1 MRRRIAERV
10 AASLARATI
19 VPREPAVGPRW
30 ISTRASALD
39 ARATSRA
46 MRTTFAM
53 RADGTLGAR
62 AYVVGQMVHRDTPE
76 DNSSLTWA
84 FDESAKPKVD
94 AILKRYPSNYK
105 RSAMIPLLDLAQ
117 QQNDGHLTLAT
128 MNHVAE
134 ILEVAPIRVYEVA
147 TFYSMFNR
155 QKMGKL
161 HVMVCG
167 TTPCMLRGSRDIEK
181 ALSEYMGVEKFE
193 TTKCGTFTLGEMECM
208 GCCVNAPMIAVADY
222 RNGIEGYT
230 YNYYEDLTPQS
241 AVAVCQ
247 ELKAGK
253 SPRVGSQTRDKAEP
267 SGGQTTLLEDPPGPQ
282 CRDLNK
288 VRADLEAAAKAA
300 AEAATADAK
309 K

>member
-230 YNYYEDLTPQS
+230 YNYYEELTPHS

-300 AEAATADAK
+300 AEAAAADAK